1 MPRIF
6 LLTLQHFGHPAMK
19 KNLELYCTRLCSA
32 LCASA
37 LFGIMALTLFDVL
50 GRKLAST
57 SIPGALELT
66 EMLMVIVI
74 FAGLPLVSL
83 RGEHVV
89 FDSLDGYLPTAVRRW
104 QTIVVQL
111 ACAIGLAGLA
121 VLMWDSGAQFA
132 QAGETSAQLKIAKY
146 PFIYGMSLLCGI
158 TALAHLLLAFTPAES
173 GAPAPDDAAGAAL

>member
-1 MPRIF
+1 M
-6 LLTLQHFGHPAMK
+6 
-19 KNLELYCTRLCSA
+19 
-32 LCASA
+32 LCAGA

-50 GRKLAST
+50 GRKLVST

-89 FDSLDGYLPTAVRRW
+89 FDSLDGYLPSAVRRL
-104 QTIVVQL
+104 QTVVVQL
-111 ACAIGLAGLA
+111 ACSVALAGLA
-121 VLMWDSGAQFA
+121 VLMWDTGTQFA
-132 QAGETSAQLKIAKY
+132 QVGETSAQLKIAKY

-158 TALAHLLLAFTPAES
+158 TAMAHFLLALTPTAANAQA
-173 GAPAPDDAAGAAL
+173 GDDAAGAAL